1 MKDTVQV
8 GDVEYVISKKTVTKT
23 VGDQYVNNK
32 AQDTYLIID
41 LSIKNLG
48 KEQLNVTDSFF
59 TLLNGDKEYK
69 TDSEGAIYLGDDSII
84 YKDINPD
91 VTLKGK
97 IVFDVPEKIAKSNDN
112 TLKVQTGI
120 WGTETEN
127 ILLK

>member
-1 MKDTVQV
+1 MKLKKWQIIVIIVVIVVLAGTLFGGDSDDTSQNNQQTDTTEVEKTYKMKDTVQV

-59 TLLNGDKEYK
+59 TLLNGYKEYK
-69 TDSEGAIYLGDDSII
+69 TDS
-84 YKDINPD
+84 
-91 VTLKGK
+91 
-97 IVFDVPEKIAKSNDN
+97 
-112 TLKVQTGI
+112 
-120 WGTETEN
+120 
-127 ILLK
+127 